1 MESET
6 ETHSTPTSK
15 KVALMS
21 VFTALVYITTS
32 ISVPMPSPLGVW
44 HMGNL
49 VGFLA
54 AILCGPNIGA
64 FVCGVGAGLFDLWNP
79 LWGSRF
85 IIYFPGTIL
94 IRGSMGYLIGRIAYG
109 RTDYVKYSI
118 AAVLFGHVWKNVGY
132 FLYDYMLYGAAAFLD
147 LTSLSVKSV
156 FEVILT
162 LAVLA
167 AVRRKIGVTYLI
179 EEQR

>member
-1 MESET
+1 MKSET
-6 ETHSTPTSK
+6 ETPLTPTSK

-32 ISVPMPSPLGVW
+32 LSVPMPSPLGVW

-49 VGFLA
+49 VSFLA

-64 FVCGVGAGLFDLWNP
+64 FVYGAGLFDLWNP

-109 RTDYVKYSI
+109 RKDYVKYSV

-132 FLYDYMLYGAAAFLD
+132 FVYDCMLYGAAAFLD
-147 LTSLSVKSV
+147 LTTLSAKSV

-162 LAVLA
+162 LLVLA
-167 AVRRKIGVTYLI
+167 AVRRIMGVTYLI